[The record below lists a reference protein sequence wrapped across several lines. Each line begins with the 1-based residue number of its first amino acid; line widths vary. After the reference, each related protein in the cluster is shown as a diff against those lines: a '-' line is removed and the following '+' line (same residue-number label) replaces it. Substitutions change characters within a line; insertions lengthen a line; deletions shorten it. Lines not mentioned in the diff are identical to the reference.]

1 MTPMRFQGYVWS
13 QNPETVTVSRKKAL
27 GSYRIPGAG
36 EVVQDFGCAGRT
48 VSGSGRFTG
57 PDCAEEFEKLAEV
70 FAEEGPGLLCLP
82 GFRPFP
88 AVFSSLS
95 MKGEGGPNSLKY
107 EFTFQEDN
115 SEKAEESVVTIQ
127 RSVLCSGGETLWELA
142 AATGSDVDSLLA
154 ANPGIEWPNNLS
166 AGTEMAI
173 P

>member
-1 MTPMRFQGYVWS
+1 MNPMRFGNYVWP
-13 QNPETVTVSRKKAL
+13 QNPETVTVARKKAL

-36 EVVQDFGCAGRT
+36 DVVQDLGCAGRA

-57 PDCAEEFEKLAEV
+57 SDCLAEYGKLAEA
-70 FAEEGPGLLCLP
+70 FSEEGPGLLCLP

-95 MKGEGGPNSLKY
+95 MKGESGPDCLRY
-107 EFTFQEDN
+107 EFAFAEDS
-115 SEKAEESVVTIQ
+115 SEQTEESAVTIPKK
-127 RSVLCSGGETLWELA
+127 VICSGGETLWELA

-154 ANPGIEWPNNLS
+154 ANPGIEWPNALP
-166 AGTEMAI
+166 AGTEVAI